1 MSVAVCRG
9 PVLPTFEAP
18 TSWPLRHAEP
28 YKQPVEVAVDHR
40 PAQVA
45 VWNAIQQQADATKE
59 PAAGFA
65 AATKQAPPK
74 PYVHPL
80 VRRSSS
86 LMSQKS
92 LEVCTES
99 LGNETGSGDFTSS
112 LDDDMACLFG
122 SPPAAAEEPFF
133 WQHDAARDNNPDEEE
148 AEAAEQWGAAG
159 KKRLAAVNYHRP
171 SAGAPRRAFPPP
183 LPSMSRRDGPCLQ
196 MRPRRQDG
204 RLVVEAVAVRPRGY
218 LQASRQGGRLR
229 LSFVECFAAR
239 DQSAGMSKIAENASV
254 ASYFPPTVERPRSVH
269 EEEFFAVETEDDVVD
284 DDDEEEEKV
293 EVVDRGTVVEVK
305 VSTQTQTATAAAAAK
320 VHRSTLVINKFVG
333 GTPLSAVVAAQPGAR
348 ARCCHAESEAEESSD
363 DETVAAH
370 SPRSTLRRVPS
381 STTSLAAA
389 VAVASTGTDVPEAT
403 EEEEEE
409 FGWLQHRPAAAE
421 TKQQPAA
428 LLFKSRKGDKQ
439 DLLQSV
445 RQCRQ
450 LRQKPLFI
458 LEPYCIATS

>member
-18 TSWPLRHAEP
+18 SWPLRHAEP
-28 YKQPVEVAVDHR
+28 PYKQPVEAAVDHR

-45 VWNAIQQQADATKE
+45 VWDAIQQQADANKE
-59 PAAGFA
+59 PAK
-65 AATKQAPPK
+65 TQQAPPYSK

-99 LGNETGSGDFTSS
+99 LGNETGSSDFTSF

-122 SPPAAAEEPFF
+122 SAPPAAEEPF
-133 WQHDAARDNNPDEEE
+133 WQHDAARDLDEE
-148 AEAAEQWGAAG
+148 AEESEEKG
-159 KKRLAAVNYHRP
+159 LAAVNYHRS
-171 SAGAPRRAFPPP
+171 SARTAPRRAFPPP

-218 LQASRQGGRLR
+218 LHARRQGGRLC
-229 LSFVECFAAR
+229 LAFVECF
-239 DQSAGMSKIAENASV
+239 QGAGTGSKIAEA
-254 ASYFPPTVERPRSVH
+254 APEAPYFPTVRNVQ
-269 EEEFFAVETEDDVVD
+269 EEELAVEMVEEDGLV
-284 DDDEEEEKV
+284 DDEEEEL

-305 VSTQTQTATAAAAAK
+305 VSTQPQTAAK

-333 GTPLSAVVAAQPGAR
+333 GTPLSVAAQP
-348 ARCCHAESEAEESSD
+348 RCCHAESEAEAESSD

-389 VAVASTGTDVPEAT
+389 VAVASTGTDVPEAP
-403 EEEEEE
+403 EDDDE
-409 FGWLQHRPAAAE
+409 FGWLQHRPAAATAAAE
-421 TKQQPAA
+421 TKQQLN
-428 LLFKSRKGDKQ
+428 LLFTSRRGDKQ
-439 DLLQSV
+439 DILQTV

-450 LRQKPLFI
+450 LKEKRLFI
-458 LEPYCIATS
+458 LEPYCIASS